1 MPDPCRL
8 SALPIKPSL
17 GIMEDRSGAITP
29 WPAALDSTRL
39 VLDEVDEHL
48 TADVSGRQWTSVEH

>member
-1 MPDPCRL
+1 
-8 SALPIKPSL
+8 
-17 GIMEDRSGAITP
+17 MEDRSGAITP